1 MFSSLL
7 KKLHEYIYAMTAP
20 EENKLHIL
28 VVEDNPGDSVLIEE
42 YLAEGL
48 DSPRF
53 TNVRTFK
60 DAKGELSDNRSKYDV
75 ILLDLTL
82 PDMSGEPLVKHIV
95 DLSQNIPVV
104 VLTGYENQDFGLKTL
119 SMGVADYVLK
129 DEINPFLLAK
139 IVSYSIERNRISE
152 DLKSSEKKYRDIFNM
167 NPQPMWVY
175 DIKTLKFLDVNR
187 AAIEQYGYTR
197 DEFLNL
203 TIKDIRPKEEIKKLL
218 DTVELSKNKE
228 EFHFEGVFRHKK
240 KNGKII
246 DVRIKSNIVE
256 YRGLKAEM
264 VLAEDITEQKYYN
277 DLESLERDI
286 LEKNA
291 LNEFNINK
299 LVEEFVLGIEK
310 LHPDTRCSVT
320 KIIDNRLKDFASPS
334 LPKEYLNIINGIEIG
349 PNVGA
354 CATAAF
360 TKKQVI
366 VENIFTDLRWEKFK
380 HLGEQFNFSAY
391 WSQPV
396 FNNKGEVVATF
407 AVYYEKPNKPSELE
421 TNTVERAAH
430 ILRIL
435 FESYEK
441 EIAEEKLTLSESKY
455 KSIVQDGADLIA
467 ILDES
472 GVYKYA
478 SPNTLEVMGIPSEE
492 FIGENVFPF
501 IHDDDKARIEQLL
514 GTLEP
519 GERKDIK
526 PYRFKFK
533 DYNEFWIET
542 TVTNLLDHPSID
554 GYLANSRDVTDQ
566 IEREQKLKELS
577 LVAAKSTELIIIT
590 DQHGFIT
597 WVNDAFEEFTGYSLS
612 ESVEKKPGDFL
623 QGPDTDPETVQR
635 LSEAIHNYE
644 SIDET
649 ILNYTKSGEAYWVSM
664 SIDPIFDEDG
674 NCTHFIAIE
683 RDVTEDIEKE
693 KELKESLERYDIV
706 SKATSDTIWDLNL
719 ENDRMVYNN
728 NIYNMFGYS
737 EKEVKRL
744 GSWWRDKIHPEDL
757 KGVEKALA
765 GVLENGSERF
775 QMEYRFKASDDTYK
789 YIFDRAF
796 VLKDEE
802 GTPVRIIGAMQD
814 ITQQREEKERLK
826 LYESVVTN
834 TQESVVILEAE
845 PSDLPGRKI
854 FYVNEA
860 FTDLTGYEKE
870 EVLGRTLHF
879 LNGPK
884 TEQAKREK
892 LRHAMNQFEP
902 VEVEFINYKKNGEE
916 FWINTSMVPV
926 SNSKGD
932 YTHWVGIGRDVT
944 ARRSYEDEI
953 QASLAEK
960 EMLLSEIH
968 HRVKNNLAV
977 ISGMMQLQAF
987 ETDNSDLQDK
997 LFDSVF
1003 RIKTM
1008 ATVHELLY
1016 QTNSFSNID
1025 FTKTVETLAK
1035 SVSDTLESGSNVE
1048 VEINS
1053 VPISL
1058 NINQAI
1064 PVSLIVNEVMTN
1076 AYKHAFKN
1084 QKKGMIEIDLQEREN
1099 HVDLQISDNGIGL
1112 PDGFDKNDLSSMG
1125 LKLIN
1130 VLSQQIDASYEYH
1143 RLDDGT
1149 RFAIAFQK
1157 TDAKGS
1163 GNVFMT

>member
-1 MFSSLL
+1 MSARN
-7 KKLHEYIYAMTAP
+7 KNNLHVLI
-20 EENKLHIL
+20 I
-28 VVEDNPGDSVLIEE
+28 EDNPGDSILIEE
-42 YLAEGL
+42 YLVEGL

-53 TNVRTFK
+53 KKVGTFK
-60 DAKGELSDNRSKYDV
+60 EAKVELADNRSKYDV

-82 PDMSGEPLVKHIV
+82 PDLSGEVLVKQIV
-95 DLSQNIPVV
+95 DLSQNVPVV

-129 DEINPFLLAK
+129 DEINPFVLAK
-139 IVSYSIERNRISE
+139 IVSYSIERNRINE
-152 DLKSSEKKYRDIFNM
+152 DLKSSEKKYRDIFNLS
-167 NPQPMWVY
+167 PQPMWVY
-175 DIKTLKFLDVNR
+175 EIESLKFLDVNR
-187 AAIEQYGYTR
+187 AAIEQYGYSR
-197 DEFLNL
+197 DEFLNM
-203 TIKDIRPKEEIKKLL
+203 TIKEIRPKEEIGKLL
-218 DTVELSKNKE
+218 DAVKLTENKE
-228 EFHFEGVFRHKK
+228 ELHFEGVFRHKK

-246 DVRIKSNIVE
+246 DVQIKSNIVE
-256 YRGLKAEM
+256 YRGKKAEM

-277 DLESLERDI
+277 DLEALERDI

-291 LNEFNINK
+291 LNEFNIKK

-310 LHPDTRCSVT
+310 LHPATRCSVT
-320 KIIDNRLKDFASPS
+320 KIVDNRLNDFASPS
-334 LPKEYLNIINGIEIG
+334 LPDEYLKLLENVEIG
-349 PNVGA
+349 PNTGS
-354 CATAAF
+354 CGTAAF
-360 TKKQVI
+360 FKKQVI
-366 VENIFTDLRWEKFK
+366 SENIFTDLRWEKFK
-380 HLGEQFNFSAY
+380 HLGEQFNFSAC

-407 AVYYEKPNKPSELE
+407 AVYYEEPNKPSELE
-421 TNTVERAAH
+421 LNTVERAAH
-430 ILRIL
+430 IFRIL

-441 EIAEEKLTLSESKY
+441 EIAEEKLALSESKY

-467 ILDES
+467 ILDEN
-472 GVYKYA
+472 GVYNYA
-478 SPNTLEVMGIPSEE
+478 SPNTLEVLGIPSEE

-501 IHDDDKARIEQLL
+501 IHEEDRARIEQLL
-514 GTLEP
+514 GTLEL
-519 GERKDIK
+519 GERKYIK

-533 DYNEFWIET
+533 DYSEFWIET

-597 WVNDAFEEFTGYSLS
+597 WVNAAFEEFTGYSLS
-612 ESVEKKPGDFL
+612 ESVGKKPGDFL
-623 QGPDTDPETVQR
+623 QGPDTDPKTDQR

-674 NCTHFIAIE
+674 NCTHFIAIQ

-693 KELKESLERYDIV
+693 KELKESLQRYDIV

-719 ENDRMVYNN
+719 ETDRMVYND

-737 EKEVKRL
+737 EKEVKRV

-765 GVLENGSERF
+765 EVLKNGSERF
-775 QMEYRFKASDDTYK
+775 QMEYRFKASDDSYK

-814 ITQQREEKERLK
+814 ITQQREEKEQLK

-834 TQESVVILEAE
+834 TQESVVILEANAE
-845 PSDLPGRKI
+845 YMPGRKI
-854 FYVNEA
+854 LYVNDA
-860 FTDLTGYEKE
+860 FEKLTGYKSE
-870 EVLGRTLHF
+870 EVMGETLHF

-884 TEQAKREK
+884 TDEETRQK
-892 LRHAMNQFEP
+892 LRDAMDRHEP
-902 VEVEFINYKKNGEE
+902 VEVEFINYKKSGEE

-926 SNSKGD
+926 KDSKGS
-932 YTHWVGIGRDVT
+932 YTHWVAIGRDVT
-944 ARRSYEDEI
+944 ARRNYENEI
-953 QASLAEK
+953 QTSLAEK

-977 ISGMMQLQAF
+977 ISGMMQLQAY
-987 ETDNSDLQDK
+987 ESENPELQEK

-1003 RIKTM
+1003 RIRTM

-1016 QTNSFSNID
+1016 QTKSFSNID
-1025 FTKTVETLAK
+1025 FTETLNALVK
-1035 SVSDTLESGSNVE
+1035 SVSETLETGSRVKIE
-1048 VEINS
+1048 MESMPVQ
-1053 VPISL
+1053 L

-1064 PVSLIVNEVMTN
+1064 PVSLIVNEVITN
-1076 AYKHAFKN
+1076 IYKHAFDKRMGGIIDIKLE
-1084 QKKGMIEIDLQEREN
+1084 KKENEIQ
-1099 HVDLQISDNGIGL
+1099 LQISDNGKGL
-1112 PDGFDKNDLSSMG
+1112 PNEFDKNDLSSMG

-1130 VLSQQIDASYEYH
+1130 VLSEQIDATYNYH
-1143 RLDDGT
+1143 RLERGT
-1149 RFAIAFQK
+1149 RFSILFEK
-1157 TDAKGS
+1157 SEVKGT
-1163 GNVFMT
+1163 GNVHMV